1 MALQPLKGATLHVA
15 AREQKLRC
23 TERNAYNLKLRIY
36 FKKVRQFS
44 ETGDWHPIDCPLLFD
59 SVPESVVKNAA
70 LDIICLP

>member
-36 FKKVRQFS
+36 FKKV
-44 ETGDWHPIDCPLLFD
+44 
-59 SVPESVVKNAA
+59 
-70 LDIICLP
+70 